1 MHLQLPLI
9 LLAARVAALH
19 APPSALT
26 SPRCTARRASAQPVA
41 SKGSLSTAPPGAH
54 RCRWCGGTFASRNAV
69 FRHLREAES
78 CRAAATAEDARAREA
93 IFARARD
100 FTTAL
105 LVGYVDA
112 SGADA
117 ERLVAAATGASRTT
131 RASSS
136 KARGRSAALESE
148 LRAASRDVISITAP
162 APVAATADLNARLP
176 PNVRV
181 LDRADGERVHAEAS
195 ATQRAYHYLVPLSW
209 LGVERAGFV
218 GEEMGGASRGKFG
231 ALGTAHVSR
240 SDGGLPEDVRA
251 ALQGLKAALKRAAR
265 TKGAW
270 LCGNQPLVWVVL
282 TKLENS
288 LARSNRS
295 RFG

>member
-41 SKGSLSTAPPGAH
+41 SKDASTAPPGAH
-54 RCRWCGGTFASRNAV
+54 RCRWCGGTFASRNAI

-78 CRAAATAEDARAREA
+78 CRASATAEDARAREA

-100 FTTAL
+100 FTTTL

-136 KARGRSAALESE
+136 KARGRSAALERAGEDAREGLALLGSP
-148 LRAASRDVISITAP
+148 AASSGPGGGESSGLQCRNVTDCPQGPPAGSSWRTARW
-162 APVAATADLNARLP
+162 A
-176 PNVRV
+176 
-181 LDRADGERVHAEAS
+181 
-195 ATQRAYHYLVPLSW
+195 
-209 LGVERAGFV
+209 
-218 GEEMGGASRGKFG
+218 
-231 ALGTAHVSR
+231 
-240 SDGGLPEDVRA
+240 
-251 ALQGLKAALKRAAR
+251 
-265 TKGAW
+265 
-270 LCGNQPLVWVVL
+270 
-282 TKLENS
+282 
-288 LARSNRS
+288 
-295 RFG
+295 